1 MKLKIKEFLV
11 IFVSLTLSCGH
22 PARDRAGIERAM
34 QNYNRHIISMNLDS
48 ISSSYSEDGELGNI
62 AKGRDSIRIFLTKFA
77 SFKVLSQLSTTD
89 SIVINQD
96 TAVQKGMYRQ
106 TVIVPVND
114 TVSVKGLF
122 TARWIWQDGEW
133 EIKHLETI
141 PIK

>member
-1 MKLKIKEFLV
+1 
-11 IFVSLTLSCGH
+11 
-22 PARDRAGIERAM
+22 
-34 QNYNRHIISMNLDS
+34 MNLDS